1 MDTLNLEEAR
11 TMLDKLLAKSAEEN
25 WQFRI
30 TSDQGNVVVLPE
42 ETYQNF
48 MITLEVLSTP
58 GLISSLMLE
67 NQEME
72 MSESELCHMSFQE
85 N

>member
-11 TMLDKLLAKSAEEN
+11 TMLDKLLAKSSEEN

-30 TSDQGNVVVLPE
+30 TSDHGNVVVLPE

-58 GLISSLMLE
+58 GLINSLMLE

-72 MSESELCHMSFQE
+72 LSESELIQPSYHE
-85 N
+85 I